1 MNKGFDVVQFG
12 SNIRELLKHTSLI
25 NTFRV
30 LFKIGEEF
38 YLIDL
43 HLLPHEIEEDL
54 VSENECPNYSVR
66 DGHWST
72 KKQHLVYKT
81 FLDMVEN

>member
-25 NTFRV
+25 NQLRGFVQNR
-30 LFKIGEEF
+30 EEF

-54 VSENECPNYSVR
+54 VSENECPNYS
-66 DGHWST
+66 
-72 KKQHLVYKT
+72 
-81 FLDMVEN
+81 